1 MERELGREGANERC
15 REERCFYIG
24 LQGPISYA
32 LVRKWEPESLKIVYH
47 PCDLYKHK
55 SSNSLNDTQSKFH
68 HLRAK
73 DCW

>member
-1 MERELGREGANERC
+1 
-15 REERCFYIG
+15 